1 MFNKNS
7 FLEVPNGPFGGPQR
21 AFLASEEVNLSFQ
34 NGLEGHLA
42 SNWVFLTGNS
52 EIVKVNLVVWDLG
65 FERGLKLVGKRK
77 LSISFSLYISFIN
90 L

>member
-1 MFNKNS
+1 MGH
-7 FLEVPNGPFGGPQR
+7 LGVLRGPFWP
-21 AFLASEEVNLSFQ
+21 LEEVNLSFQ
-34 NGLEGHLA
+34 NGLRGHLA

-65 FERGLKLVGKRK
+65 FERGLKLGSKRK